1 MAKGEGG
8 QIIMAAIKQKFVWGL
23 GGGGPNIMKHGI
35 EIYVH
40 FQCTCPLLFMRTNC
54 GSHIIIV
61 NVDA

>member
-1 MAKGEGG
+1 MAKGEGADNYG
-8 QIIMAAIKQKFVWGL
+8 CHKAKVRVGA